1 VAFDQGMTRRQRLV
15 LLAAILGSS
24 VVTVDSSVVSVALPA
39 VQRDLG
45 GGLAA
50 QQWVSNGYLLTL
62 GPFILIGG
70 ALGDLYGEHRTF
82 LTGVISFGVFSLL
95 CAVAPDIDVLIGARA
110 LQGIS
115 GAMLAPSS
123 LAVIV
128 NAFTPEER
136 NAAVGSWTAWGAIAA
151 ILGPLIGGWIVDA
164 LSWRWVFAVNVPLVI
179 ITVILAAV
187 AIPRTDR
194 DAVKSV
200 DVRGAAR
207 CAVGLAAIVLALIEE
222 PHHGWSA
229 LMVGLL
235 AFGVLTLV
243 AFVRRERV
251 ITAPMLKL
259 ALFACRNFS
268 AGNGQ
273 TLLVYGGMNVLFF
286 FLMLFLQ
293 EVAGYSP
300 LQSGLAS
307 APTTFIVFVLAQ
319 RFATLADRCGPRVLL
334 TVGPLLSA
342 AGIVLLARV
351 GMHPDYA
358 ADLLPG
364 LLVFSIGLAMMV
376 APMTAIVLAD
386 ADDSDAGG
394 ASAINNAVAKLAGLI
409 GISAVGMA
417 IAGTLGH
424 GGGFGPDMAS
434 VHAFRHAALIC
445 SGLVAAGGLVGALA
459 VVDPPRAL
467 QAKACSG
474 GQLAGVPK
482 RAAGCSLTLTDSAS
496 DPA

>member
-1 VAFDQGMTRRQRLV
+1 MSRQQHLV
-15 LLAAILGSS
+15 LVAAILGSS

-62 GPFILIGG
+62 GSFILIGG
-70 ALGDLYGEHRTF
+70 ALGDVYGERRAF
-82 LTGVISFGVFSLL
+82 LAGVTSFGAFSLL
-95 CAVAPDIDVLIGARA
+95 CAVAPNVDVLIAARA
-110 LQGIS
+110 LQGVS
-115 GAMLAPSS
+115 GAILAPSS

-128 NAFTPEER
+128 NAFAPEER
-136 NAAVGSWTAWGAIAA
+136 SAAVGSWTAWGAIAA
-151 ILGPLIGGWIVDA
+151 IVGPLVGGWIVDA
-164 LSWRWVFAVNVPLVI
+164 LSWRWIFAINIPLVAA
-179 ITVILAAV
+179 TVTLAAA
-187 AIPRTDR
+187 AIPRADR
-194 DAVKSV
+194 HEVKGI
-200 DVRGAAR
+200 DVAGAGL
-207 CAVGLAAIVLALIEE
+207 CALGLAAIVLALIEE
-222 PHHGWSA
+222 PHHGWSPAIIA
-229 LMVGLL
+229 LVILGVVALI
-235 AFGVLTLV
+235 AFI
-243 AFVRRERV
+243 RRERI

-259 ALFACRNFS
+259 GLFACRNFS

-293 EVAGYSP
+293 EVVGYTP

-307 APTTFIVFVLAQ
+307 APTTLVVFLLAQ
-319 RFATLADRCGPRVLL
+319 RFGMLADRHGPRTLL
-334 TVGPLLSA
+334 TAGPALSA
-342 AGIVLLARV
+342 IGILLLARV
-351 GMHPDYA
+351 GLHPDYVT
-358 ADLLPG
+358 DLLPG
-364 LLVFSIGLAMMV
+364 LLVFSVGLAMMV

-394 ASAINNAVAKLAGLI
+394 ASAINNAIAKLAGLI

-424 GGGFGPDMAS
+424 GAGFTPDMAS

-445 SGLVAAGGLVGALA
+445 GSLVAAGGFVGALA
-459 VVDPPRAL
+459 VANPPRAL
-467 QAKACSG
+467 HAEACSG

-482 RAAGCSLTLTDSAS
+482 RAAGCPLTQ
-496 DPA
+496 DPQAVKAPAI

>member
-1 VAFDQGMTRRQRLV
+1 MTRRQRLV

-24 VVTVDSSVVSVALPA
+24 VVTIDSSVVSVALPA

-62 GPFILIGG
+62 GSFILIGG

-82 LTGVISFGVFSLL
+82 LTGVISFGAFSLL

-179 ITVILAAV
+179 ITVLLAAV

-229 LMVGLL
+229 LTVGLL

-286 FLMLFLQ
+286 FL
-293 EVAGYSP
+293 
-300 LQSGLAS
+300 
-307 APTTFIVFVLAQ
+307 IVFVLAQ
-319 RFATLADRCGPRVLL
+319 RFATLADRRGPRVLL

-342 AGIVLLARV
+342 GGIVLLARV

-358 ADLLPG
+358 TDLLPG

-394 ASAINNAVAKLAGLI
+394 ASAINNAIAKLAGLI

-417 IAGTLGH
+417 IAGTLGR

>member
-1 VAFDQGMTRRQRLV
+1 MSRQQRLV

-24 VVTVDSSVVSVALPA
+24 VVTMDSSVVSVALPA

-62 GPFILIGG
+62 GSFILIGG
-70 ALGDLYGEHRTF
+70 ALGDLYGERRAF
-82 LTGVISFGVFSLL
+82 LTGVISFGAFSLL
-95 CAVAPDIDVLIGARA
+95 CAVAPNVEVLIAARA

-115 GAMLAPSS
+115 GAILAPSS

-128 NAFTPEER
+128 NAFAPEER
-136 NAAVGSWTAWGAIAA
+136 SAAVGSWTAWGAIAA
-151 ILGPLIGGWIVDA
+151 IVGPLIGGWVVDA
-164 LSWRWVFAVNVPLVI
+164 LSWRWIFAINIPLVAG
-179 ITVILAAV
+179 TVILAAAV
-187 AIPRTDR
+187 IPRADR
-194 DAVKSV
+194 RRVKSV
-200 DVRGAAR
+200 DLPGAAL
-207 CAVGLAAIVLALIEE
+207 CALGLAAIVLALIEE
-222 PHHGWSA
+222 PHHRWSPA
-229 LMVGLL
+229 IVGLL
-235 AFGVLTLV
+235 SVGVVALIAFI
-243 AFVRRERV
+243 RRER
-251 ITAPMLKL
+251 IISAPMLEL
-259 ALFACRNFS
+259 GLFACRNFS

-293 EVAGYSP
+293 EVVGYTP

-307 APTTFIVFVLAQ
+307 APTTFVVFLLAQ
-319 RFATLADRCGPRVLL
+319 RFGVLADRHGPRALL
-334 TVGPLLSA
+334 TAGPVLSA
-342 AGIVLLARV
+342 IGILLLAQV
-351 GMHPDYA
+351 GLHPDYVT
-358 ADLLPG
+358 DLLPG

-394 ASAINNAVAKLAGLI
+394 ASAINNAIAKLAGLI

-417 IAGTLGH
+417 IAGALGH
-424 GGGFGPDMAS
+424 GGGFTPDMAS

-445 SGLVAAGGLVGALA
+445 GSLVAAGGVVGALA
-459 VVDPPRAL
+459 VVDPPRTLHA
-467 QAKACSG
+467 AACSG

-482 RAAGCSLTLTDSAS
+482 RAAGCPLTQTGAVS
-496 DPA
+496 